1 MILVGP
7 MPHST
12 IDKGEFS
19 SPISMMEQTD
29 GYSKIVRLSSN
40 GELKITKSNLKMTVQ
55 QEIDQGYLEAKGSM

>member
-1 MILVGP
+1 MRQNMGAVFGKCLGQGK
-7 MPHST
+7 
-12 IDKGEFS
+12 DKNGE
-19 SPISMMEQTD
+19 QQQD

>member
-1 MILVGP
+1 
-7 MPHST
+7 
-12 IDKGEFS
+12 
-19 SPISMMEQTD
+19 MMEQTD